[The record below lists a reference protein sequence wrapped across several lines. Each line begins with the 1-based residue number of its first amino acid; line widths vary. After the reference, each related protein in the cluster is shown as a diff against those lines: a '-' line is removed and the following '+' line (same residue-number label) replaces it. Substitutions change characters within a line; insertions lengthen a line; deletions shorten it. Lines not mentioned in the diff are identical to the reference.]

1 MNLRREARWLRP
13 IALIMVV
20 ALACG
25 GFILNRQRLES
36 PLADRYALHLE
47 FTAVDAVTPGLGSPV
62 TVAGV
67 TVGQIEGRRLDDGRG
82 VLRVAMDPAK
92 LPAVHA
98 DARAA
103 LVPNTALKDMQVR
116 LHPGSR
122 DAPRLAEGARL
133 PLAMTTSPTDSDE
146 LLRALDED
154 TRTWMRSLLNDVG
167 AGTRGRG
174 RSLRATLR
182 TLGPTAEQL
191 RRISSLLADRRRQI
205 PRLVHDLRVI
215 TAATTAG
222 DGDLERVVE
231 AGNAT
236 LAALAT
242 NDAPLRDTLGELPAT
257 LAAAR
262 TTLERAPRFTAAT
275 TRALRALRP
284 AVRRA
289 RATLRATPGAL
300 QGVAP
305 LPVDETTAFVDGVAP
320 LSPTVRSTAADLAAA
335 TPPLRKAFGVIART
349 SNRLASAPPDGGK
362 SSLFW
367 LAWFAHNVNSTLT
380 TQDAHGAV
388 ARGMALFTCSS
399 VTTAGELGELVD
411 ELIGTGT
418 TCEGGGRR

>member
-1 MNLRREARWLRP
+1 VNLRREARWLRP
-13 IALIMVV
+13 IALIVV
-20 ALACG
+20 LALACG
-25 GFILNRQRLES
+25 GYILNRQRLES
-36 PLADRYALHLE
+36 PLAERTTLHLE
-47 FTAVDAVTPGLGSPV
+47 FAAVDAVTPGLGSPV
-62 TVAGV
+62 TVAGD
-67 TVGQIEGRRLDDGRG
+67 TVVQIEGRRLDGGRG
-82 VLRVAMDPAK
+82 VLRVAIDPDK

-116 LHPGSR
+116 LSPGSR
-122 DAPRLAEGARL
+122 DAPKLGDGARI
-133 PLAMTTSPTDSDE
+133 PLAVTTSPIDGDE
-146 LLRALDED
+146 LLRALDDD
-154 TRTWMRSLLNDVG
+154 TRTWVRSLMNDLG
-167 AGTRGRG
+167 TGTRGRG

-182 TLGPTAEQL
+182 RLGPTAAQL
-191 RRISSLLADRRRQI
+191 RRISSLLADRRRRLR
-205 PRLVHDLRVI
+205 RLVGDLRVI
-215 TAATTAG
+215 TEATTAG
-222 DGDLERVVE
+222 DGELERVVE

-242 NDAPLRDTLGELPAT
+242 NDGPLRATLDELPGT

-262 TTLERAPRFTAAT
+262 STLDRTPRFTAET

-284 AVRRA
+284 SIRRA

-300 QGVAP
+300 EGVVPLPVAETKEFVDAVAP
-305 LPVDETTAFVDGVAP
+305 LGPA
-320 LSPTVRSTAADLAAA
+320 VRSAAADVGAAA
-335 TPPLRKAFGVIART
+335 PPLRTAFGVLGRT
-349 SNRLASAPPDGGK
+349 SNRLASTPPDGGK

-388 ARGMALFTCSS
+388 ARGMALFSCSS
-399 VTTAGELGELVD
+399 LATAGELGEAID